1 MRQIDVGNIIHPT
14 DPNGLVVVAQVE
26 PISLIFTLPQSE
38 LPRIQAQMAK
48 GPLTVIAYSQD
59 DKIKL
64 DEGKLL
70 LVNNQIAQ
78 TTGTIQLKAT
88 FPNAAHRLWPGQLVN
103 ARLLVDTRKDGLTIA
118 APAVQQ
124 GQTGSYVYV
133 ISPDGKAEVRPVT
146 VAQIS
151 EGQALID
158 SGLKANETVVVD
170 GQYRLSAGQPR
181 AGAPRQG
188 RAGSRLAKRGRE
200 GNPVNFSAPFIRRP
214 IATILLMAGIA
225 AVRPRDLPSAARRG
239 AAQRQLPDDPG
250 HRPVARRRSANH
262 GVDRGDAARAADGPD
277 PRRHPAHLDERAG
290 RHLGHRAIRARPHRR
305 QRGGRRPGGHQ
316 RGKSLPADQHPV
328 SADDPEG
335 ESGRDAG
342 PASRAHAPTRLPL
355 TTIDAYAENILL
367 PKISQIPGVGLV
379 GIGGQQKPA
388 IRVQVNPQ
396 ALAARGIGLEDVRSV
411 IAQANVDL
419 PKGTLNSP
427 RQTYTLN
434 TNDQLLKP
442 DAYDALIVAYRNGS
456 PVRIRDIGKAIE
468 GPENDL
474 LAGWYNKQR
483 AVILAI
489 QRVPGANV
497 IETVDRVKALLPQL
511 EASLPPAIKV
521 TIAADRTTTIRAAV
535 ADVQFT
541 LLLTVALVVMVIFLF
556 LRNLWATVI
565 PAVTVPLSLI
575 GTFAVLYVLGY
586 SLDNLSLMALS
597 IAVGFVVDDA
607 VVVIENIVR
616 HLEQGLSPMEAAL
629 KGSREIGFTIIS
641 ITLSLI
647 AVFIPLFLMGGYV
660 GKLFQEFAVT
670 ISVSLLLSLV
680 ISLTLTPMMCARL
693 LKDEAHRQHGRL
705 YRFFE
710 RGFDN
715 LLALYEHGLKIV
727 LRHRFIT
734 LMVMLGTIA
743 LTGYLYVVIPKG
755 FFPQQDTGQIV
766 GITEAAE
773 DISFPAMAQR
783 QQALVDI
790 LLKDPA
796 IDSVSNYIGP
806 GGPTATLNQGRVF
819 IALKPASQ
827 RDASADQVINRLRPQ
842 LARIQG
848 ITLYMQA
855 AQDITI
861 GARLSKTQYQYTL
874 TDADS
879 TELAHWSAIFV
890 DKMKGI
896 PGVIDVASD
905 QANGGPMLN
914 VTVNRE
920 VASSFGIL
928 PSTIDN
934 VLDDAFGQRIVS
946 TIFTQLNQ
954 YHVVLEVDPRFQYSP
969 QALRDIYL
977 NSSGGQ
983 QVPLSTLVNSDIK
996 PAPIVVNH
1004 QGLFPSVTIS
1014 FNLVPGM
1021 ALGDAVAAIQQIEKQ
1036 TGKPASLATSFQGNA
1051 QAFQASL
1058 VGNAAADR
1066 GGADRDLH
1074 HPGRPL

>member
-1 MRQIDVGNIIHPT
+1 M
-14 DPNGLVVVAQVE
+14 
-26 PISLIFTLPQSE
+26 
-38 LPRIQAQMAK
+38 
-48 GPLTVIAYSQD
+48 
-59 DKIKL
+59 
-64 DEGKLL
+64 
-70 LVNNQIAQ
+70 
-78 TTGTIQLKAT
+78 
-88 FPNAAHRLWPGQLVN
+88 
-103 ARLLVDTRKDGLTIA
+103 
-118 APAVQQ
+118 
-124 GQTGSYVYV
+124 
-133 ISPDGKAEVRPVT
+133 
-146 VAQIS
+146 
-151 EGQALID
+151 
-158 SGLKANETVVVD
+158 
-170 GQYRLSAGQPR
+170 
-181 AGAPRQG
+181 
-188 RAGSRLAKRGRE
+188 
-200 GNPVNFSAPFIRRP
+200 NFSAPFINRP
-214 IATILLMAGIA
+214 IATILLMVGLLLCGLATYRLLPVAALPNVNYPTILITAELPGADPQTMASTVATPLEQQLSQMPGVTQLTSTSALGVTSVTIQFELARTVDSA
-225 AVRPRDLPSAARRG
+225 AVDVLAAINAASPYLPTNMPYPPTIRKVNPAETPVLLLALTSDT
-239 AAQRQLPDDPG
+239 LPM
-250 HRPVARRRSANH
+250 
-262 GVDRGDAARAADGPD
+262 
-277 PRRHPAHLDERAG
+277 
-290 RHLGHRAIRARPHRR
+290 
-305 QRGGRRPGGHQ
+305 
-316 RGKSLPADQHPV
+316 
-328 SADDPEG
+328 
-335 ESGRDAG
+335 
-342 PASRAHAPTRLPL
+342 
-355 TTIDAYAENILL
+355 TTVDAYAENILL
-367 PKISQIPGVGLV
+367 PKIAQISGVGLV
-379 GIGGQQKPA
+379 GIGGQVKPA
-388 IRVQVNPQ
+388 IRIQVNPQ

-468 GPENDL
+468 GPENNL
-474 LAGWYNKQR
+474 MAGWYNKQR

-497 IETVDRVKALLPQL
+497 IDTVDRIKALLPQL

-575 GTFAVLYVLGY
+575 GTFAVLYALGY

-629 KGSREIGFTIIS
+629 KGSKEIGFTIIS

-680 ISLTLTPMMCARL
+680 VSLTLTPMMCARL

-705 YRFFE
+705 YRLSE
-710 RGFDN
+710 RGFDS

-766 GITEAAE
+766 GITEASQ
-773 DISFPAMAQR
+773 DISFAAMVQR
-783 QQALVDI
+783 QQALVDV

-796 IDSVSNYIGP
+796 IESVSNYIGP

-819 IALKPASQ
+819 IVLKPGNQ
-827 RDASADQVINRLRPQ
+827 RNVSADQVISRLGPE
-842 LARIQG
+842 LAKIQG
-848 ITLYMQA
+848 IALYMQA

-861 GARLSKTQYQYTL
+861 GARLTKTQYQYTL

-879 TELAHWSAIFV
+879 TELAHWAAIFV
-890 DKMKGI
+890 EKIRAI
-896 PGVIDVASD
+896 PGITDVASD
-905 QANGGPMLN
+905 QANAGPMLN

-934 VLDDAFGQRIVS
+934 ALDDAYGQRIVS
-946 TIFTQLNQ
+946 TIYSPLNQ
-954 YHVVLEVDPRFQYSP
+954 YHVVLEVDPRFQYGP
-969 QALRDIYL
+969 QALKDIYL

-983 QVPLSTLVNSDIK
+983 QVPLSTLVNSTIK
-996 PAPIVVNH
+996 PAPIVINH
-1004 QGLFPSVTIS
+1004 QGMFPSVTIS
-1014 FNLVPGM
+1014 FNLQPGV
-1021 ALGDAVAAIQQIEKQ
+1021 ALGNVVAAIQQIEKQ
-1036 TGKPASLATSFQGNA
+1036 TGKPLSLATSFQGNA

-1058 VGNAAADR
+1058 SGTPLLIGAALIVIYIILGVLYESAIHPITILSTLPSAGIGALLLLMAVHMDLSVIAMIGIILLIGIVKKNGIMLVDFALEVERSEGLGPEESIYRACIMRFRPILMTTMAALLGGVPLMLGTGTGSEIRQPLGYAIVGGLVLSQVLTLYTTPVVFLYLDRFIRRSRSPHPAKGNDAVRTAAEQPA
-1066 GGADRDLH
+1066 AE
-1074 HPGRPL
+1074 